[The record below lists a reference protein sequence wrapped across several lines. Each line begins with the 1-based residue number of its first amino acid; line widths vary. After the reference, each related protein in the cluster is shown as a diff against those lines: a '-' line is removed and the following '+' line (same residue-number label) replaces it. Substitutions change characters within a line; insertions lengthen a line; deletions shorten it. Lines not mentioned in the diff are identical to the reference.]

1 MKPTTRDHVVAA
13 THFVLGPSNFI
24 VIRLPENWDLRLG
37 RHPMDVDYTVPY
49 DGVRWA
55 QEGWASGLLV
65 DARARRAIEL
75 TVRTARGSIPPP
87 KLEGPRP
94 GAFKIGG
101 HAASYSLGSARFGL
115 LRTKLY
121 RVLHVSYR
129 CDETQRLVDLRF
141 MHRGD
146 EELLEGLLTPLAGT
160 RCH

>member
-13 THFVLGPSNFI
+13 THFVLGPSNFV
-24 VIRLPENWDLRLG
+24 VIRLPDNWDLRLG
-37 RHPMDVDYTVPY
+37 RHPMDVDYTVAY

-55 QEGWASGLLV
+55 QEGRAAGLLV

-75 TVRTARGSIPPP
+75 SVRTSRGSIPPP
-87 KLEGPRP
+87 KFDESRP
-94 GAFKIGG
+94 GTCNIGG
-101 HAASYSLGSARFGL
+101 HSAEYTLGSARFGL
-115 LRTKLY
+115 LGTKLY

-141 MHRGD
+141 MHRGTA
-146 EELLEGLLTPLAGT
+146 ELLEGLLTPLAGT